1 MDSAPQDVFSLVQQA
16 LDHALRPLER
26 RLASLEGHNTSMP
39 VGNLESGQEHDSRIV
54 DGTCTQETDPLLILV
69 ASQSADS
76 SLARSTVCSSQ
87 PAQASRASV
96 EHTRGGSVDGDLT
109 NFPTLQP
116 LAARSTSRGPPRLRP
131 LPSDPSGPEDPGD
144 LAQLSHLPLF
154 PTLAGVE
161 ADDLDSGSTHSLVS
175 DGVGPNTDWP
185 AEDGD
190 EEEKSFTR
198 HVYPETAKFLE
209 SCLRSELRRKSR
221 QAISRRYPR
230 PDTPA
235 ALVPALDAQVTRMEY
250 GADKKPPRSEA
261 RPDRPQ
267 YLTQAKLLNVV
278 GPLCDVLEH
287 TQNPCLREEGQQIRE
302 AATAALRLLGDA
314 YQALT
319 IKRCSIYLSRIHPKL
334 SSLAT
339 AGFANPGQSLFGPAL
354 NEQITK
360 QAETDKAWA
369 DVLRKLPPS
378 HSHVAGKDRRS
389 SSFGQDQGDG
399 NAKRSKPS
407 EASREPFFQAMP
419 LTVHITPRSRSG
431 SPGRNNSPATS
442 TALRSQTMP
451 ETFPAG
457 GVLAG
462 APTRPAISM
471 HPATRVGLRLE
482 GERLG
487 GPGTSERPNRWSDQ
501 TLASAD
507 GRPRGHAIWPNF
519 CENQA

>member
-54 DGTCTQETDPLLILV
+54 DGTCTPETDPLLIPV

-76 SLARSTVCSSQ
+76 SLARSTASSSQ
-87 PAQASRASV
+87 PAQASRAGV
-96 EHTRGGSVDGDLT
+96 EHTRGGSVEGDPT

-144 LAQLSHLPLF
+144 LAQVCHLPLG

-190 EEEKSFTR
+190 EEEHSFTR
-198 HVYPETAKFLE
+198 HVSPETAKFLE

-235 ALVPALDAQVTRMEY
+235 ALVPALDAQVARMVY

-278 GPLCDVLEH
+278 GPLCDILEH
-287 TQNPCLREEGQQIRE
+287 TQNSGLGEQGQQIRE

-314 YQALT
+314 NQALT
-319 IKRCSIYLSRIHPKL
+319 IKRHSIYLSKIHPKL

-339 AGFANPGQSLFGPAL
+339 AEFANPGESLFGPAL

-378 HSHVAGKDRRS
+378 HGHVAGKDRRS
-389 SSFGQDQGDG
+389 SRFGQDQGDG
-399 NAKRSKPS
+399 NAKRRKPS
-407 EASREPFFQAMP
+407 EASREPFFRGSGARRDGWTSASHAPHRPHYPKKPQWQ
-419 LTVHITPRSRSG
+419 PRSQQQ
-431 SPGRNNSPATS
+431 PGNKHGPPKPNNA
-442 TALRSQTMP
+442 
-451 ETFPAG
+451 
-457 GVLAG
+457 
-462 APTRPAISM
+462 
-471 HPATRVGLRLE
+471 
-482 GERLG
+482 
-487 GPGTSERPNRWSDQ
+487 
-501 TLASAD
+501 
-507 GRPRGHAIWPNF
+507 
-519 CENQA
+519 